1 MPEKITWQQR
11 LQRDLSAPFVCFFVL
26 QATFLLFCLLHPM
39 AETGMVD
46 AIYDLGSWFILSW
59 WICHDAAQCK
69 FVLPMSYGFLIL
81 FAAPIYAPVYL
92 FQTRGWMALQTLGLF
107 IGSYAVLLI
116 ISLILTAQ
124 MMVAE
129 L

>member
-1 MPEKITWQQR
+1 MSQHMTWQQR
-11 LQRDLSAPFVCFFVL
+11 LRNDISIPFLCFFVL
-26 QATFLLFCLLHPM
+26 QAAFLLFCVLHPV
-39 AETGMVD
+39 AEIGMVD
-46 AIYDLGSWFILSW
+46 TIHQIGSWFILSW

-81 FAAPIYAPVYL
+81 FAAPIYAPIYM

-107 IGSYAVLLI
+107 IGTYAVLWMI
-116 ISLILTAQ
+116 YFIVTAQ
-124 MMVAE
+124 MMLAE

>member
-1 MPEKITWQQR
+1 
-11 LQRDLSAPFVCFFVL
+11 
-26 QATFLLFCLLHPM
+26 M